1 MTSLPTKHVLPHTL
15 AKSMLAAC
23 EDKARA
29 MGLAM
34 TIAIVDD
41 GGHLIAFSRMDGVH
55 AGTIELAI
63 GKARS
68 SVMFKR
74 PTSKFEESVAA
85 GTIGLLKLPNVL
97 PFAGGVPLL
106 VRSQLIGAVG
116 VSGAAAV
123 QDGQVASAALDLLPN
138 D

>member
-1 MTSLPTKHVLPHTL
+1 MTSLPTKYVLPHALT
-15 AKSMLAAC
+15 KSMLAAC

-34 TIAIVDD
+34 TIAVVDD
-41 GGHLIAFSRMDGVH
+41 GGHLVAFSRMDGVH

-74 PTSKFEESVAA
+74 PTAKFEESVAA

-106 VRSQLIGAVG
+106 VNGQLIGAVG
-116 VSGAAAV
+116 VSGAAAA
-123 QDGQVASAALDLLPN
+123 QDAQVAGAALDLMPA
-138 D
+138 

>member
-1 MTSLPTKHVLPHTL
+1 MTNLPTKLYLPHALT
-15 AKSMLAAC
+15 KSMLAAC

-41 GGHLIAFSRMDGVH
+41 GGHLVAFSRMEGVH

-68 SVMFKR
+68 SVLFKR
-74 PTSKFEESVAA
+74 PTAKFEESVAA

-106 VRSQLIGAVG
+106 VDGQLIGAVG
-116 VSGAAAV
+116 VSGAAAA
-123 QDGQVASAALDLLPN
+123 QDGQVAAAALDLLPK

>member
-1 MTSLPTKHVLPHTL
+1 MTSLPTKHFLPHTL

-74 PTSKFEESVAA
+74 PTAKFEESVAA

-106 VRSQLIGAVG
+106 VGGQLIGAVG
-116 VSGAAAV
+116 VSGAAAA
-123 QDGQVASAALDLLPN
+123 QDAQVAAAALDLLPKE
-138 D
+138 

>member
-1 MTSLPTKHVLPHTL
+1 MTSLPTKHFLPHTL

-68 SVMFKR
+68 SVLFKR
-74 PTSKFEESVAA
+74 PTAKFEESVAA

-106 VRSQLIGAVG
+106 VGGQLIGAVG
-116 VSGAAAV
+116 VSGAAAA
-123 QDGQVASAALDLLPN
+123 QDGQVASAALDLLPA
-138 D
+138 

>member
-1 MTSLPTKHVLPHTL
+1 MTSLPTKYVLPHALT
-15 AKSMLAAC
+15 KSMLAAC

-34 TIAIVDD
+34 TIAVVGD
-41 GGHLIAFSRMDGVH
+41 GGHLVAFSRMDGVH

-74 PTSKFEESVAA
+74 PTAKFEESVAA

-106 VRSQLIGAVG
+106 VNGQLIGAVG
-116 VSGAAAV
+116 VSGAAAA
-123 QDGQVASAALDLLPN
+123 QDAQVAGAALDLMPA
-138 D
+138 

>member
-1 MTSLPTKHVLPHTL
+1 MTSLPTKYVLPHALT
-15 AKSMLAAC
+15 KSMLAAC

-68 SVMFKR
+68 SVLFKR
-74 PTSKFEESVAA
+74 PTAKFEESVAA

-106 VRSQLIGAVG
+106 VGGQLIGAVG
-116 VSGAAAV
+116 VSGAAAA
-123 QDGQVASAALDLLPN
+123 QDGQVASAALELLPSG
-138 D
+138 

>member
-1 MTSLPTKHVLPHTL
+1 MTNLPTKLYLPHALT
-15 AKSMLAAC
+15 KSMLAAC

-41 GGHLIAFSRMDGVH
+41 GGHLVAFSRMEGVH

-74 PTSKFEESVAA
+74 PTAKFEESVAA

-97 PFAGGVPLL
+97 PFGGGIPFL
-106 VRSQLIGAVG
+106 VGTQLIGAIG
-116 VSGAAAV
+116 VSGGSV
-123 QDGQVASAALDLLPN
+123 SQDMQVASAAIDLLPTG
-138 D
+138 

>member
-1 MTSLPTKHVLPHTL
+1 MTSLPAKPYLPHAL

-23 EDKARA
+23 EDKART
-29 MGLAM
+29 MGLSM

-41 GGHLIAFSRMDGVH
+41 GGHLVSFARMEGVH

-74 PTSKFEESVAA
+74 PTAKFEESVAA

-97 PFAGGVPLL
+97 PFAGGLPLL
-106 VRSQLIGAVG
+106 VGGHLIGAVG
-116 VSGAAAV
+116 VSGAAAA
-123 QDGQVASAALDLLPN
+123 QDGQVAGAALDLLSS

>member
-1 MTSLPTKHVLPHTL
+1 MTSLPTKPYLPHTL
-15 AKSMLAAC
+15 AKSVLAAC
-23 EDKARA
+23 EDKART

-41 GGHLIAFSRMDGVH
+41 GGHLVAFSRMEGVH

-74 PTSKFEESVAA
+74 PTAKFEESVAA

-106 VRSQLIGAVG
+106 VGAQLIGAVG
-116 VSGAAAV
+116 VSGAAAA
-123 QDGQVASAALDLLPN
+123 QDGQVASAALDLLPSG
-138 D
+138 

>member
-1 MTSLPTKHVLPHTL
+1 MTDLPTTPYLPHAL

-41 GGHLIAFSRMDGVH
+41 GGHLVAFSRMEGVH

-74 PTSKFEESVAA
+74 PTAKFEESVTA

-106 VRSQLIGAVG
+106 VGAQLIGAVG
-116 VSGAAAV
+116 VSGAAAA
-123 QDGQVASAALDLLPN
+123 QDAQVASAAFDLLPA
-138 D
+138 

>member
-1 MTSLPTKHVLPHTL
+1 MTSLPTKHFLPHTL
-15 AKSMLAAC
+15 AKTMLTAC
-23 EDKARA
+23 EEKARA

-68 SVMFKR
+68 SAMFKR
-74 PTSKFEESVAA
+74 PTAKFEESVAA

-106 VRSQLIGAVG
+106 VDGRLIGAVG
-116 VSGAAAV
+116 ASGAAAA
-123 QDGQVASAALDLLPN
+123 QDAQVAAAALDLIPT
-138 D
+138 